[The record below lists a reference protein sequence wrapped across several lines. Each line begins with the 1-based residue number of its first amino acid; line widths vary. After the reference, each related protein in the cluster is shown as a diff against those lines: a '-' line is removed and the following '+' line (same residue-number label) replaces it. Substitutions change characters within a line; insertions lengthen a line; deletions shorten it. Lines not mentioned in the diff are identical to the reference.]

1 MNAGLWNLL
10 LAQTGSPDLLTGL
23 NPNNRFALI
32 VVVVGCATGVI
43 CTLVV
48 VISSTIKS
56 IHHRRVEADMKREM
70 IERGMSADE
79 ITKVIE
85 AAMPPEDATQR
96 WIASWAKKKA
106 ESARRIASSSLN
118 RNRAPRVV
126 SRECL
131 GIP

>member
-1 MNAGLWNLL
+1 MNASLNRIPV
-10 LAQTGSPDLLTGL
+10 LADWASSALSELDPSD
-23 NPNNRFALI
+23 RFALVI
-32 VVVVGCATGVI
+32 IIVGCATGVI
-43 CTLVV
+43 CTLAA
-48 VISSTIKS
+48 VISGTIKS

-106 ESARRIASSSLN
+106 
-118 RNRAPRVV
+118 
-126 SRECL
+126 
-131 GIP
+131 

>member
-1 MNAGLWNLL
+1 MNAYLTGIPL
-10 LAQTGSPDLLTGL
+10 LADWATNALSEL
-23 NPNNRFALI
+23 NPNNRVAVI
-32 VVVVGCATGVI
+32 VVVVGCATGVV

-48 VISSTIKS
+48 SVTSTINS

-96 WIASWAKKKA
+96 WIASWAKPKKA
-106 ESARRIASSSLN
+106 
-118 RNRAPRVV
+118 
-126 SRECL
+126 
-131 GIP
+131 

>member
-1 MNAGLWNLL
+1 MHAWLTKIPI
-10 LAQTGSPDLLTGL
+10 LADWATSALSDLD
-23 NPNNRFALI
+23 PNKRFSLI

-48 VISSTIKS
+48 FISSTINS
-56 IHHRRVEADMKREM
+56 IHHRRVETDMKREM

-85 AAMPPEDATQR
+85 AAMPPEDAAQR

-106 ESARRIASSSLN
+106 
-118 RNRAPRVV
+118 
-126 SRECL
+126 
-131 GIP
+131 

>member
-1 MNAGLWNLL
+1 MNAWLTKIPL
-10 LAQTGSPDLLTGL
+10 LADWATSALNDL

-43 CTLVV
+43 CTLITFV
-48 VISSTIKS
+48 SSTINS

-106 ESARRIASSSLN
+106 
-118 RNRAPRVV
+118 
-126 SRECL
+126 
-131 GIP
+131 